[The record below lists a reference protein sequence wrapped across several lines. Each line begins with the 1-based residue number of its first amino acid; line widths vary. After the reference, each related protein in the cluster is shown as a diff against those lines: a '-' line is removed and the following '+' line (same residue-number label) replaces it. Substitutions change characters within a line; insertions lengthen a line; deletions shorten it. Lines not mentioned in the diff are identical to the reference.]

1 MSIIERNNVEEDES
15 FFYAIE
21 LRSLVVLPMSLFAT
35 IELGV
40 FEILAKAGDGAKLS
54 SSDIVSHLP
63 TKNLDAPMMLDRI
76 LTLLASHS
84 VLDCV
89 VVGEGSSMRKLYSL
103 SPVSK
108 HFLLEAHGASSHAI
122 MKLGLDKVFLE
133 SWFELKNAVL
143 EGGSAFK
150 RAHGMN
156 VFEYGKL
163 DPRFGEVFNSVMYNQ
178 AIVVT
183 KKLIESYKGFENN
196 IETLVDVGGGCGVT
210 ISLIVSKYPQIK
222 AINFDLPHIIKNAPT
237 YPGVEH
243 VAGDMFEKIPNGDAI
258 FMKWILHDWNDEDCV
273 KILKKC
279 YEATPSNGK
288 VINVD
293 MVVPIMAET
302 THEAKSI
309 FQSDLVMLSQIPGG
323 KERNQHEFQTIANA
337 AGFKTINFAC
347 PIGNVRVMEFIK

>member
-1 MSIIERNNVEEDES
+1 MSMMERNNVEEDES
-15 FFYAIE
+15 FFYAVE
-21 LRSLVVLPMSLFAT
+21 LRSSVVLPMSLFAT

-54 SSDIVSHLP
+54 SSDIASHLP
-63 TKNLDAPMMLDRI
+63 TENPDAPMMLDRI

-89 VVGEGSSMRKLYSL
+89 VVGESSSMRKLYSL

-122 MKLGLDKVFLE
+122 MKLGLDKFWKE
-133 SWFELKNAVL
+133 
-143 EGGSAFK
+143 
-150 RAHGMN
+150 
-156 VFEYGKL
+156 
-163 DPRFGEVFNSVMYNQ
+163 
-178 AIVVT
+178 
-183 KKLIESYKGFENN
+183 
-196 IETLVDVGGGCGVT
+196 
-210 ISLIVSKYPQIK
+210 
-222 AINFDLPHIIKNAPT
+222 
-237 YPGVEH
+237 GVEH

-293 MVVPIMAET
+293 MVIPIMAET

-323 KERNQHEFQTIANA
+323 KERNQHEFQAIAYA